1 MIIFQYYA
9 SRAPYSPVIEI
20 DDDSHSKFI
29 PDSSRYF
36 QNHYH
41 YHVKYD
47 EQYHWQSCFKYFG
60 ADKISSP
67 DNIDAFQK
75 GFIDTFKFAPHIYKA
90 EKGKMVKLI
99 LMLIT
104 GRNLT
109 KRTGRTV
116 RRNEKTSGDFKFT
129 KYYLSH

>member
-36 QNHYH
+36 QNHNQ

-47 EQYHWQSCFKYFG
+47 EQYHWQNCFKYFG
-60 ADKISSP
+60 ADKMSSP
-67 DNIDAFQK
+67 NNIYAFQK
-75 GFIDTFKFAPHIYKA
+75 GFIDTFSFLLIYKA
-90 EKGKMVKLI
+90 ERGKMAKLI
-99 LMLIT
+99 
-104 GRNLT
+104 
-109 KRTGRTV
+109 
-116 RRNEKTSGDFKFT
+116 
-129 KYYLSH
+129 